1 MNVEKRAIRRT
12 LREQRRNLPTA
23 FVEEASRAV
32 CARVREF
39 PPYQSCRSLI
49 AYVAHENEVSPAL
62 VLAEAGPH
70 RRVYLPHDDAE
81 GGVTL
86 WRSGDP
92 LVVGRCGILQPS
104 RRTPIVIAPPA
115 VALVPLV
122 AWDQNGTRLG

>member
-23 FVEEASRAV
+23 FVEQASCAV

-39 PPYQSCRSLI
+39 APFQSCRSLI
-49 AYVAHENEVSPAL
+49 AYIAHENEVSPAL
-62 VLAEAGPH
+62 VLGEAAPH
-70 RRVYLPHDDAE
+70 RRVYLSHDDGE

-86 WRSGDP
+86 WRPGDP
-92 LVVGRCGILQPS
+92 LVVGRRGIPEPS
-104 RRTPIVIAPPA
+104 RRTQIAIAPPA

-122 AWDQNGTRLG
+122 AWDQNG